1 MSSPITGSGGDG
13 SGGEGGG
20 GGDVLDD
27 PGAMLGVSSHPY
39 VEGSEPLHHHPS
51 APLPPSLLPHS
62 QHKPSGGPVQSFL
75 PRSRREYSYES
86 EGAHSQSVGGGG
98 YASHDGDGGEEDNYQ
113 SYDESDFDSD
123 ASLESDED
131 DIPLPPSMLAAG
143 FSGPNNNEFSYTSGE
158 KPPLGLPT
166 EASILT
172 STTNERRLTH
182 RRDHGVQSRLVDGSK
197 GSEVYFVGVIDI
209 LQQYNALKRAET
221 FFKSFKYD
229 SRQISAVD
237 PKWYAKRFVD
247 FTASHIQ

>member
-1 MSSPITGSGGDG
+1 MSGSVTGSGG
-13 SGGEGGG
+13 GGGREEGGG
-20 GGDVLDD
+20 GVLDD
-27 PGAMLGVSSHPY
+27 PGSMLGVSSHPY
-39 VEGSEPLHHHPS
+39 VEGAEPFHHHPS

-62 QHKPSGGPVQSFL
+62 QHLPSGGPTQSFL

-86 EGAHSQSVGGGG
+86 EGAQSQSVGGGG
-98 YASHDGDGGEEDNYQ
+98 YASYEGEGGEEDN
-113 SYDESDFDSD
+113 YDESDFDSD

-143 FSGPNNNEFSYTSGE
+143 FSGQNNSEFSYASGQ

-182 RRDHGVQSRLVDGSK
+182 RRDHGVQSRLADGSK
-197 GSEVYFVGVIDI
+197 GNEVYFVGVIDI

-247 FTASHIQ
+247 FAASHIQ